1 MKKRILSALAFLFLG
16 IAFISVAY
24 FIGKT
29 IENNK
34 PALEPIV
41 EEIQEVI
48 KEEVDDAKQDET
60 VKGEKTESKI
70 RATRIID
77 GDTFVA
83 STGETIRLIGVDA
96 PERNDCYSVNAENR
110 LSDLILNKEITIEY
124 DKGEKDRYG
133 RTLLYVW
140 VDNVFVNEI
149 LAREGYADSKRYTP
163 NIKYAPVFEAAEEA
177 ARSEKLGIWS
187 NAPCE

>member
-16 IAFISVAY
+16 ISFISVAY
-24 FIGKT
+24 FIGRT
-29 IENNK
+29 IEKNK
-34 PALEPIV
+34 PVLEPIV
-41 EEIQEVI
+41 EEIQEEI
-48 KEEVDDAKQDET
+48 KKEVEEAEEEDP
-60 VKGEKTESKI
+60 VKGERTESEI
-70 RATRIID
+70 YATRIID

-96 PERNDCYSVNAENR
+96 PERNDCNSVEAKNR
-110 LSDLILNKEITIEY
+110 LSNLILNKEISVEY

-140 VDNVFVNEI
+140 ADNQFVNEV
-149 LAREGYADSKRYTP
+149 LAREGFADSKRYTP
-163 NIKYAPVFEAAEEA
+163 NIKYAPVFEAAEEK

-187 NAPCE
+187 DIPCE